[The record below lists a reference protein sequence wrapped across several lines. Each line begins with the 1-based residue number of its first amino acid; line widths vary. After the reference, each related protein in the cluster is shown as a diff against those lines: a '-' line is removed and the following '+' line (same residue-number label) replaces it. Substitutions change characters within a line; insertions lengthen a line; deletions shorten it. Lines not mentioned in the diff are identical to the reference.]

1 MAMESKKNKLFQ
13 LFSFLKKEKL
23 NNPMWIWITLSVGVF
38 LFYSI
43 YLFHDI
49 IWTTKNVFTR
59 IGCEYCLNYAN
70 YDFIYKDDVKC
81 MIKEL

>member
-1 MAMESKKNKLFQ
+1 MFIKELLHTKDD
-13 LFSFLKKEKL
+13 FLNWKERMDEIGLIYGLEEPKEY
-23 NNPMWIWITLSVGVF
+23 PCF
-38 LFYSI
+38 L
-43 YLFHDI
+43 
-49 IWTTKNVFTR
+49 IWTTKNVFKR